1 MISHKARNASGFRL
15 IFPLR
20 FLQAPSPQR
29 AISGCSLGFSENMLS
44 ASNTGFG
51 QCPKQRLFLSK
62 SSNVRSL

>member
-1 MISHKARNASGFRL
+1 MISQKATRMSGFHVILLLRL
-15 IFPLR
+15 A
-20 FLQAPSPQR
+20 QALSAQR
-29 AISGCSLGFSENMLS
+29 TISGCSLGFSENMLS